1 MTGAKFTEHLG
12 IPIFFFHFTTL
23 EALLSFPL
31 NKPMT
36 QCQFQRE
43 CTRQWEMAAFRM
55 SILGLKI
62 HPMPG
67 EGDPAWLALTLT
79 NTITG
84 RGQN

>member
-12 IPIFFFHFTTL
+12 YPFFFPHFTTP

-36 QCQFQRE
+36 QCHFQGE

-62 HPMPG
+62 HPMRG
-67 EGDPAWLALTLT
+67 EGDPAGLALT

>member
-1 MTGAKFTEHLG
+1 M
-12 IPIFFFHFTTL
+12 
-23 EALLSFPL
+23 SFPL

-62 HPMPG
+62 HPMLG

-79 NTITG
+79 NTSLEQDKIKLQKKEPTESVTYVI
-84 RGQN
+84 